1 MHHISLKINWFK
13 GGEKNQG
20 NFWTHEPF
28 FGFEGFLT
36 RTLHKNADCSAECSV
51 NLQPGRGQTIWGD
64 TSGSHQR
71 SV

>member
-1 MHHISLKINWFK
+1 MHRISLKINWFK
-13 GGEKNQG
+13 GEKYQG

-28 FGFEGFLT
+28 FGFEGFPTGALY
-36 RTLHKNADCSAECSV
+36 KSGDCSAKCSV
-51 NLQPGRGQTIWGD
+51 KLQPGCGQTIWGD